1 MKNLR
6 NWAFLGYNS
15 VALLFERVAMLVVVA
30 VPLYK
35 VLMTKSDSIEIL
47 DRTPSVNIF
56 KKTNLKIFK
65 NLVRI
70 YFKCIQKISE
80 KYVITHICNVLGFGG
95 FFLLVYLHQVKGI
108 LLCSVSM
115 EITKCGKKNL
125 GNLLRIR

>member
-15 VALLFERVAMLVVVA
+15 VALLFELVPMLVVVA

-47 DRTPSVNIF
+47 DRTRSVKIYF
-56 KKTNLKIFK
+56 KNLKIFK

-95 FFLLVYLHQVKGI
+95 FFACLLTSG
-108 LLCSVSM
+108 
-115 EITKCGKKNL
+115 
-125 GNLLRIR
+125 

>member
-15 VALLFERVAMLVVVA
+15 VALLFELIAMLVVVA

-35 VLMTKSDSIEIL
+35 VLMTKSNSIEIL
-47 DRTPSVNIF
+47 DRTPSVKIFF
-56 KKTNLKIFK
+56 KKLK

-95 FFLLVYLHQVKGI
+95 FFACLLTSG
-108 LLCSVSM
+108 
-115 EITKCGKKNL
+115 
-125 GNLLRIR
+125 